1 MTLVA
6 VALVVGR
13 PIGPLSFS
21 WWILLRF
28 DTIVLCIFI
37 VVVVIVVVVVI
48 LIVPF
53 CVIITTSILCRC
65 VSRHNQWP
73 IVLGMWTRME

>member
-13 PIGPLSFS
+13 PIGPLSFP

-37 VVVVIVVVVVI
+37 IVVVI

-53 CVIITTSILCRC
+53 CVIIIIIITTSILCRC

-73 IVLGMWTRME
+73 VVLGMWTRME